1 MGGLDPAKLLVILV
15 LALVLLGPERLP
27 RAARQVG
34 AFWREFTQFR
44 IRLEE
49 EVRSA
54 MPDVDLPKIPV
65 IPKSGLTGYLT
76 GMMRDADRGRTR
88 DNTGA
93 REMADDES
101 PGDGAVA
108 GRSGAAAA
116 PWRSSSGDGPSTG
129 GVGSNPSPV
138 TAPNGMPAGWNVRG
152 AEAPGYASGSLLS
165 PLPGGT
171 PEGVL
176 GAEIRLDLDDPSW
189 N

>member
-44 IRLEE
+44 VRLEE

-76 GMMRDADRGRTR
+76 GMMRDADRAKARGS
-88 DNTGA
+88 NGTGGITDDDSPDDF
-93 REMADDES
+93 AD
-101 PGDGAVA
+101 A
-108 GRSGAAAA
+108 GRSGAPAT
-116 PWRSSSGDGPSTG
+116 PWRSASGGHASASD
-129 GVGSNPSPV
+129 GSNPSPV
-138 TAPNGMPAGWNVRG
+138 TAPSGMPAGWNVRG

-165 PLPGGT
+165 PLPSGT

-176 GAEIRLDLDDPSW
+176 GAEIRPDLDDPSW